1 MGIMV
6 SVPVSVLIIA
16 PALGDSGHPEKQQR
30 NTSPSFKN
38 RHSAKLHIGEY
49 DQTHELFDRT
59 QKSSM
64 EMDSA

>member
-16 PALGDSGHPEKQQR
+16 PAHRDSGHPEKQQT
-30 NTSPSFKN
+30 NTTPSSKK

-49 DQTHELFDRT
+49 DQTHEVFDRT
-59 QKSSM
+59 QKSSV